1 MKYLID
7 TNVLSETVK
16 KKPNIQVLDWFRDLP
31 DSSLHLSVLT
41 LGELRKGVDQM
52 PLSKRRQG
60 LVNWLENDL
69 KNWFGKRIL
78 SIDVALAESWGSMLA
93 KADRPL
99 PAIDSLIAATAVWH
113 GCILVT
119 RNVKDF
125 KGFLGLEVLNPF
137 DEA

>member
-7 TNVLSETVK
+7 TNVLSEVVK
-16 KKPNIQVLDWFRDLP
+16 KKPNAQVLDWFQELP
-31 DSSLHLSVLT
+31 DSALYLSVLT
-41 LGELRKGVDQM
+41 VGELRKGIDKL

-69 KNWFGKRIL
+69 RNWFGKRIL
-78 SIDVALAESWGSMLA
+78 SIDVALAESWGSLLA

-113 GCILVT
+113 GCVLVT

-125 KGFLGLEVLNPF
+125 KNFPDLELINPF
-137 DEA
+137 D